1 LRRAHPDHGFH
12 TLLTHKARRESDR
25 CDTLAGKPLDTL
37 EALVLALTIQLNR
50 TFSVA
55 ERKRAMGFPD
65 DFRLAGTP
73 EDVGE
78 MATCTVF
85 AHLAFHT
92 EC

>member
-1 LRRAHPDHGFH
+1 
-12 TLLTHKARRESDR
+12 
-25 CDTLAGKPLDTL
+25 
-37 EALVLALTIQLNR
+37 
-50 TFSVA
+50 
-55 ERKRAMGFPD
+55 MGFPD